1 MAVILYYLRRA
12 ERNIIITYYIVMEV
26 TAHGRRLLYRRDPTM
41 QFLQL
46 ILSILYL
53 GSITYILLYVCKH
66 DITTKARKKLI
77 LVALSCHGC

>member
-1 MAVILYYLRRA
+1 VAVLLYYLRRA
-12 ERNIIITYYIVMEV
+12 ERNIIIIILYCNGGAT
-26 TAHGRRLLYRRDPTM
+26 HGRRLLYRCDPAIK
-41 QFLQL
+41 FLQL

-53 GSITYILLYVCKH
+53 GTITYVLSYVCKH